1 MLKRCQPKPD
11 RKPTKSA
18 PGSAAKRRKVDAA
31 QAEGQQTMSRFFK
44 PKPEPT

>member
-11 RKPTKSA
+11 RKPTK
-18 PGSAAKRRKVDAA
+18 SAAKRRKVDAA